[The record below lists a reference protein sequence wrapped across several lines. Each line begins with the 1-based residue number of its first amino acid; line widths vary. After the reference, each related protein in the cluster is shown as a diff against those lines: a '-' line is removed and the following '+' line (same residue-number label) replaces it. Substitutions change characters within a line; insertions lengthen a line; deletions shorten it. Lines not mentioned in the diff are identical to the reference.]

1 MAFVLRGRAGDEVLL
16 RIEQDIS
23 DAELRQL
30 MTEGITICIRDL
42 HRSHAHLA
50 IEAPQAV
57 SIDWSKAPVPTS

>member
-30 MTEGITICIRDL
+30 MTEGISIRIRDL
-42 HRSHAHLA
+42 RRSHAHLA
-50 IEAPQAV
+50 IDAPQAV
-57 SIDWSKAPVPTS
+57 SIDWSAAPEPPA

>member
-30 MTEGITICIRDL
+30 MTEGISIRIRDL

-50 IEAPQAV
+50 ISAPQAV
-57 SIDWSKAPVPTS
+57 SIDWSGTPEPPA